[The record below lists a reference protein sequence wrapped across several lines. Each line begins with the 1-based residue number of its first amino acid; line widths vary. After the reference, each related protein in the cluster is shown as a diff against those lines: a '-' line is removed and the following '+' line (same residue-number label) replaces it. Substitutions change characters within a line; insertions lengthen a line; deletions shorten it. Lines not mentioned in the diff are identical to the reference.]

1 MGKFRRSHTKSGNT
15 GGYLVRIIFIA
26 IVICGIILWA
36 SRSLMTEPPK
46 MESKEAR
53 DNSYYFDGTL
63 NKEELTFYTPKED
76 RLYLAK
82 GTCDQITHH
91 NYYSLSYHE
100 DWEQS
105 CWVCYELT
113 KASLVKPNVDRSNWY
128 MEDLKITSGSAS
140 YHDYSRSEYSRGH
153 LAPAGDMAFN
163 SLAMKES
170 FLMSNMSPQIRNFNG
185 GVWNELEQTV
195 RDWAFDR
202 GEIAV
207 CSGPV
212 FLDNNIKYIGPSK
225 VAVPHA
231 FYKACYDPVSN
242 ESVAFVIPNA
252 VSEVPLKEYAMTV
265 DELED
270 IVDID
275 LFGHYYKNS
284 SSENESESKLELT
297 KWPFKSSRYQT
308 RINKWNRR

>member
-1 MGKFRRSHTKSGNT
+1 MSHLKMGARLLGVQ
-15 GGYLVRIIFIA
+15 LIDAQII
-26 IVICGIILWA
+26 ICRG
-36 SRSLMTEPPK
+36 
-46 MESKEAR
+46 
-53 DNSYYFDGTL
+53 
-63 NKEELTFYTPKED
+63 
-76 RLYLAK
+76 
-82 GTCDQITHH
+82 QI
-91 NYYSLSYHE
+91 
-100 DWEQS
+100 
-105 CWVCYELT
+105 
-113 KASLVKPNVDRSNWY
+113 
-128 MEDLKITSGSAS
+128 
-140 YHDYSRSEYSRGH
+140 
-153 LAPAGDMAFN
+153 
-163 SLAMKES
+163 
-170 FLMSNMSPQIRNFNG
+170 
-185 GVWNELEQTV
+185 
-195 RDWAFDR
+195 DR